1 MEDQSVFL
9 FDNLIDYKSFEFLSK
24 LYKITE
30 KLMEYDSDMVIM
42 NMWYKLVEN
51 QRANYEI
58 LAKFLIHNL
67 SSLMMK
73 LKSQS
78 QPQKQSLRG
87 SQSQQNSNQ
96 TNDIAAY
103 NVEFEKA
110 KRYSVNIF
118 NYIKVR
124 VQRAD
129 IRNSIQVSSES
140 PTWAKKMIELLLQA

>member
-78 QPQKQSLRG
+78 QPQKQSMRG
-87 SQSQQNSNQ
+87 SQSQ
-96 TNDIAAY
+96 
-103 NVEFEKA
+103 
-110 KRYSVNIF
+110 
-118 NYIKVR
+118 
-124 VQRAD
+124 
-129 IRNSIQVSSES
+129 
-140 PTWAKKMIELLLQA
+140 